1 MIIYRYLSRQL
12 LVTTIAVTS
21 VLVMILVFGRFIKY
35 LEDAAAGFWSG
46 QVVVQ
51 VMLYRLPEFFLL
63 IVPLGLFL
71 GILLTYGRM
80 YLENEMVVLQAC
92 GISQGRLV
100 RITMIPA
107 FCTAVLVAFLSQY
120 LSPLCTNKAMSLLQ
134 EERKRSALEML
145 TPGQFHS
152 TLDGSTVTYL
162 ESIDRDGLGMKGVF
176 ILHYQPG
183 NEGRVEITRAREGLY
198 ELDPI
203 TNARYMVMQ
212 NGVRYEGAP
221 GSARFSR
228 MDYERYKLRLEP
240 PPPFDL
246 VGEYNLMS
254 NEQLRADGS
263 PAAKAELHWRWALPL
278 LVPIVAYMAVPLS
291 RVNPRQGRYL
301 KLLPSIV
308 MYLAYLSLLLAMRK
322 EVADDKIPAEWAFLS
337 IHCAFFVAAV
347 MIHKL
352 PEWKLRWQSA
362 RNARLT
368 GSPS

>member
-12 LVTTIAVTS
+12 LVTTIAVTG

-51 VMLYRLPEFFLL
+51 VMIYRLPEFFLL
-63 IVPLGLFL
+63 ILPLGLFL

-92 GISQGRLV
+92 GMSQGRLV
-100 RITMIPA
+100 RLTMIPA
-107 FCTAVLVAFLSQY
+107 VCTALIVAFLSHY
-120 LSPLCTNKAMSLLQ
+120 LGPLCSNKAMALLA

-152 TLDGSTVTYL
+152 TRDGRTVTYL
-162 ESIDRDGLGMKGVF
+162 EGIDRNGQRMESLF

-183 NEGRVEITRAREGLY
+183 DEGRVEITRARDGVY
-198 ELDPI
+198 EVDALS
-203 TNARYMVMQ
+203 NARYMVMG
-212 NGVRYEGAP
+212 NGVRYEGVP
-221 GSARFSR
+221 GTARFSR

-240 PPPFDL
+240 PAPFDL

-254 NEQLRADGS
+254 DAQLRSDGS
-263 PAAKAELHWRWALPL
+263 PAALAELQWRWALPL

-308 MYLAYLSLLLAMRK
+308 MYLAYLSLLLAMRNK
-322 EVADDKIPAEWAFLS
+322 
-337 IHCAFFVAAV
+337 VAAGKV
-347 MIHKL
+347 PADWGFLAVHTVFLMAAIMMHKL
-352 PEWKLRWQSA
+352 PEWRLRWQIA
-362 RNARLT
+362 RNSRLT
-368 GSPS
+368 GVAA